1 MILVSVTA
9 LTKQNLLNTESV
21 MSLEW
26 NLTKNAG
33 MLLDIYETPN
43 KRLFKQ
49 FIEAF
54 DLLDWDMFNSRW
66 TVFKIWAMIKFPSLI
81 LIRLL
86 IPQMNIASKQYKWS
100 KLLCCIQVSLTTSVI
115 ALFLGKWT
123 ITRCFT

>member
-9 LTKQNLLNTESV
+9 LTKKNLLNTESV
-21 MSLEW
+21 ISLDW
-26 NLTKNAG
+26 NLKKRTG
-33 MLLDIYETPN
+33 MLFDIYQTPN

-54 DLLDWDMFNSRW
+54 DLLDWEMFNSRW
-66 TVFKIWAMIKFPSLI
+66 TIFKIWALIKFPTLM

-86 IPQMNIASKQYKWS
+86 IPQMNIASEKYKWS

-115 ALFLGKWT
+115 AFFLGKWT
-123 ITRCFT
+123 ITR